1 MRIKQI
7 QNMWLMIALNWI
19 QPWQIS
25 TSKQQNDIQ
34 KKNGWEWKPNHMK
47 MKRQY
52 SIVII
57 PEKHSSSEGWLLY
70 PSSNLSSLLK
80 KNPPPFSWKRSS
92 VFLPL
97 SYHHSFHCASL
108 EDGITIHPP
117 PWQASSTTTCPHI
130 SALVGRGPPISKGM
144 KENQINN
151 FLRCF

>member
-57 PEKHSSSEGWLLY
+57 PGKHSSSERWLLY

-80 KNPPPFSWKRSS
+80 KNPPFFLKTFLCFSPLA
-92 VFLPL
+92 LPPSTPL
-97 SYHHSFHCASL
+97 CVLGGWHH
-108 EDGITIHPP
+108 HPP
-117 PWQASSTTTCPHI
+117 TTMANQLPSHMSTHLSLSGKGSPHFKRNERKPNKQ
-130 SALVGRGPPISKGM
+130 LP
-144 KENQINN
+144 
-151 FLRCF
+151 